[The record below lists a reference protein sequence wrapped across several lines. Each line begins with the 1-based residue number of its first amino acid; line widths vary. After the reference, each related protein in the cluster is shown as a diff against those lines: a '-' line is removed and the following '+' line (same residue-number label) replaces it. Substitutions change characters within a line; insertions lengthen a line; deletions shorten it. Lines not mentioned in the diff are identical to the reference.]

1 MERLRS
7 QNMKLHQYNMERT
20 ALIGTLKKKC
30 SDQEKKI
37 SELSSS
43 VLRIRNYKRANDRL
57 IGEKRKLAEDNNLKS
72 GQIIELKKIRDKDN
86 ETIKELQKK
95 TSNLNKVLLE
105 AQEVVTKSKEEF
117 SVILEENAKLEKD
130 LKNLQESEKMAQ
142 KNLIDMKAKYA
153 KVSIENSKLCE
164 IDRSTQEKVDQLEK
178 KVKDLESATVKN
190 KQRNESSFPTNLD
203 ITAMDSKVLECEKI
217 INNLKQE
224 NLKLK
229 IKCCPLNVSKYQHS
243 TKKEIAEIIIEHCLE
258 NNLNISQMEL
268 DKLTQSEFDRILPKL
283 SLK

>member
-7 QNMKLHQYNMERT
+7 QNMKLHQYNMER
-20 ALIGTLKKKC
+20 AAVIGTLKRKC
-30 SDQEKKI
+30 SDQEKNI

-43 VLRIRNYKRANDRL
+43 MLRVKRANDRL
-57 IGEKRKLAEDNNLKS
+57 VGEKRKLAEDNNLKS
-72 GQIIELKKIRDKDN
+72 VQIIGLKKIRDKDN
-86 ETIKELQKK
+86 EIIKELQEK

-117 SVILEENAKLEKD
+117 SVILEENSKLEKD
-130 LKNLQESEKMAQ
+130 LKNLEENEKMAQ
-142 KNLIDMKAKYA
+142 KNLIDMKTKYA
-153 KVSIENSKLCE
+153 KVTIENSKLCE
-164 IDRSTQEKVDQLEK
+164 INRSTQEKVDQLEK

-190 KQRNESSFPTNLD
+190 KQQNESSFLTNLD

-217 INNLKQE
+217 IKNLKQE

>member
-20 ALIGTLKKKC
+20 ALIGTLKRKC

-43 VLRIRNYKRANDRL
+43 VLRIRNYKRGKDRL
-57 IGEKRKLAEDNNLKS
+57 IGEKRNLTEDNNLKS
-72 GQIIELKKIRDKDN
+72 VQIIELKKIRHKDN

-95 TSNLNKVLLE
+95 TTNLNKLLLE
-105 AQEVVTKSKEEF
+105 AQGVVTKSKEEF
-117 SVILEENAKLEKD
+117 SAILEENSKLEKD
-130 LKNLQESEKMAQ
+130 LKNLQNSENMAQ
-142 KNLIDMKAKYA
+142 KKLIDMKTKYA
-153 KVSIENSKLCE
+153 KVSNENSNLRE
-164 IDRSTQEKVDQLEK
+164 INRSTQERVDQLEK

-190 KQRNESSFPTNLD
+190 EKQNESRIPTNLD

-229 IKCCPLNVSKYQHS
+229 IKCCPLDSSRYKNS
-243 TKKEIAEIIIEHCLE
+243 TKKEIAEIIIEHFLE
-258 NNLNISQMEL
+258 SNLTISQKEL
-268 DKLTQSEFDRILPKL
+268 DKLTESEFDRILPKL